1 MVTKQHFKNNIFVV
15 LFEHSYSLLIVLNEK
30 KPLLFYFG
38 DKDYLTENWKL
49 KITKICIFWGS
60 FEDILLIPGS
70 WCFLDKFIE
79 KAAYVLNFNAISVEG
94 MAVAMTFCTTR
105 NFYRFSLVQPAV
117 LICWKMLQYIWYK
130 YLAYACFLE

>member
-30 KPLLFYFG
+30 KPVVLLWRQR
-38 DKDYLTENWKL
+38 LSNWKL
-49 KITKICIFWGS
+49 KTKNHKNLHILRVFWRH
-60 FEDILLIPGS
+60 FTHTWIMI
-70 WCFLDKFIE
+70 FLDKFIE

>member
-30 KPLLFYFG
+30 NLLFYFG

-70 WCFLDKFIE
+70 WFFLDKFIE

-130 YLAYACFLE
+130 YLAHACFLE

>member
-15 LFEHSYSLLIVLNEK
+15 LFEHSYSLLIVLKEK
-30 KPLLFYFG
+30 KPVVLLWRQRLF
-38 DKDYLTENWKL
+38 NWKL
-49 KITKICIFWGS
+49 KTKNHKNLHILRVFWRHFTHTWIMIF
-60 FEDILLIPGS
+60 
-70 WCFLDKFIE
+70 FLDKFIE

>member
-30 KPLLFYFG
+30 KPVVLLWRQRLF
-38 DKDYLTENWKL
+38 NWKL
-49 KITKICIFWGS
+49 KTKKS
-60 FEDILLIPGS
+60 QKSAYFEGLLKTFYS
-70 WCFLDKFIE
+70 YLDHDFFLDKFIE